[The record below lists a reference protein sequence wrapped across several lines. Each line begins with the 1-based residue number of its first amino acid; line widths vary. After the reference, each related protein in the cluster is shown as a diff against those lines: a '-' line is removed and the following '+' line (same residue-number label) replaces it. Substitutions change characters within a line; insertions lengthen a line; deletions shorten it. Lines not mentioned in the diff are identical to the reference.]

1 MQTTREELELL
12 IRSRYPVLYLLTWE
26 EGRAERL
33 LRELGTRLNK
43 KVYLWTVTRGF
54 EGGLQG
60 LSPGMLGDS
69 AQNTPAAA
77 LGAVAQ
83 SPERAVFVL
92 KDFHAFLD
100 RPEVVRALRDL
111 VGALKQSFKTLV
123 ILSPVLSIPR
133 ELEKDVTVIDLP
145 LPDAPEVG
153 TIFDAIVAS
162 VRNDPRVRI
171 AASPDLRERI
181 VKAAL
186 GLTAS
191 EAENVF
197 AKAIVQ
203 GRRLDEED
211 LPLILAE
218 KKQLLRKMGMLEYY
232 DLAGGIGEVGGLE
245 ELKRW
250 LDARSTAFSER
261 ARAFGLPEPKGLLLL
276 GVQGCGKSLTAKA
289 IASLWKLPLLRLDVG
304 ALFGSFIGSSE
315 ENLRKAIR
323 IAESLSPCVLW
334 LDEIEKGFSGVA
346 GGGQSDAGTSA
357 RVFGGF
363 LTWLQEKTKPVFV
376 VATSNNIADLPPE
389 LLRKG
394 RFDEIFFVDLPDA
407 AERELIF
414 RIHLQKKKRDP
425 AAFDLRRLAAAA
437 DGFSGAEIEAAIV
450 EGMYEAFAAG
460 REVTSADIE
469 SASRRT
475 VPLSRTSAESIARL
489 RQWAATRARPAS
501 ARRDGLPTAAEETRP
516 NAIGGGRGGA

>member
-1 MQTTREELELL
+1 MQKTRDELELL

-33 LRELGTRLNK
+33 LRELGTSLSK
-43 KVYLWTVTRGF
+43 KVYVWSVTRGF

-60 LSPGMLGDS
+60 LSPGVLGDTGQ
-69 AQNTPAAA
+69 ANTPVAA

-83 SPERAVFVL
+83 SPERAIFVL

-123 ILSPVLSIPR
+123 LLSPVMAIPR
-133 ELEKDVTVIDLP
+133 ELEKDMTVIDLP
-145 LPDAPEVG
+145 LPDGNEIAGILEAMLA
-153 TIFDAIVAS
+153 T
-162 VRNDPRVRI
+162 VRNDPRVSV
-171 AASPDLRERI
+171 AAGPELKERI

-186 GLTAS
+186 GLSAN

-197 AKAIVQ
+197 AKAIVH
-203 GRRLDEED
+203 GRKLDEAD

-218 KKQLLRKMGMLEYY
+218 KKQILRKMGMLEYY
-232 DLAGGIGEVGGLE
+232 DLTEGIGEVGGLD

-250 LDARSTAFSER
+250 LDQRTAAFSER
-261 ARAFGLPEPKGLLLL
+261 ARVYGLPEPKGLLLL

-289 IASLWKLPLLRLDVG
+289 IASMWKLPLLRLDVG

-334 LDEIEKGFSGVA
+334 LDEIEKGFAGVA
-346 GGGQSDAGTSA
+346 GGGSSDAGTSA

-376 VATSNNIADLPPE
+376 VATSNNISDLPPE

-407 AERELIF
+407 VERELIF
-414 RIHLQKKKRDP
+414 KIHLQKKKRDP
-425 AAFDLRRLAAAA
+425 ARFDLKRLAAAT
-437 DGFSGAEIEAAIV
+437 DGFSGAEIEAAII
-450 EGMYEAFAAG
+450 EGMYESFAAN
-460 REVTSADIE
+460 REVAAGDIE
-469 SASRRT
+469 TAARGT
-475 VPLSRTSAESIARL
+475 VPLSRTSAETIAKL
-489 RQWAATRARPAS
+489 RQWAATRARSAS
-501 ARRDGLPTAAEETRP
+501 GKKDPSGTLRAA
-516 NAIGGGRGGA
+516 GGANGGA

>member
-1 MQTTREELELL
+1 MIQKTREELELL
-12 IRSRYPVLYLLTWE
+12 IRSRYPILYLVSWE
-26 EGRAERL
+26 EARSERL
-33 LRELGTRLNK
+33 LRDLGTTLGK
-43 KVYLWTVTRGF
+43 KVYFWTITRGF
-54 EGGLQG
+54 EGGAGASLTQTAE
-60 LSPGMLGDS
+60 SKNPVE
-69 AQNTPAAA
+69 A
-77 LGAVAQ
+77 LAAVAQ
-83 SPERAVFVL
+83 SPERAIFVL
-92 KDFHAFLD
+92 KDFHAHFD
-100 RPEVVRALRDL
+100 RPEVVRAMRDL

-123 ILSPVLSIPR
+123 ILSPVLTIPR
-133 ELEKDVTVIDLP
+133 ELEKDVTVLDVP
-145 LPDAPEVG
+145 LPDAPE
-153 TIFDAIVAS
+153 
-162 VRNDPRVRI
+162 I
-171 AASPDLRERI
+171 AAILEGIIQSVKNDTRVVVNATPELRERI
-181 VKAAL
+181 VKATQ

-197 AKAIVQ
+197 AKAVVH
-203 GRRLDEED
+203 GRRLDEAD

-232 DLAGGIGEVGGLE
+232 DLTEGIGEVGGLD
-245 ELKRW
+245 ELKAW
-250 LDARSTAFSER
+250 LEKRTAAFSEK
-261 ARAFGLPEPKGLLLL
+261 ARAYGLPEPKGLLLL

-346 GGGQSDAGTSA
+346 GGGASDAGTSA

-376 VATSNNIADLPPE
+376 VATSNRIEDLPPE

-414 RIHLQKKKRDP
+414 KIHLQKKKRDP
-425 AAFDLRRLAAAA
+425 AKYDMKRLALAT
-437 DGFSGAEIEAAIV
+437 DGFSGAEIEAAVI
-450 EGMYEAFAAG
+450 EGMYEAFAAS
-460 REVTSADIE
+460 RELATADIE
-469 SASRRT
+469 AASKGT

-501 ARRDGLPTAAEETRP
+501 KKAAH
-516 NAIGGGRGGA
+516 G

>member
-1 MQTTREELELL
+1 MQTTRDELELL
-12 IRSRYPVLYLLTWE
+12 IRSRYPVLYFLTWE

-33 LRELGTRLNK
+33 LRDLGATLSK
-43 KVYLWTVTRGF
+43 KVYTWTVTRGF
-54 EGGLQG
+54 EGGLPG
-60 LSPGMLGDS
+60 LSPSVLGDS
-69 AQNTPAAA
+69 GQQNTPLAA
-77 LGAVAQ
+77 LGAVSQ

-92 KDFHAFLD
+92 KDFHAFFD

-111 VGALKQSFKTLV
+111 VGTLKQSFKTLV
-123 ILSPVLSIPR
+123 ILSPVLAIPR

-145 LPDAPEVG
+145 LPDTAEISG
-153 TIFDAIVAS
+153 ILEAMLTT
-162 VRNDPRVRI
+162 VRSDPRVQVN
-171 AASPDLRERI
+171 AGPELKERI

-186 GLTAS
+186 GLSAN

-197 AKAIVQ
+197 AKAIVH
-203 GRRLDEED
+203 GRKLDEAD

-218 KKQLLRKMGMLEYY
+218 KKQILRKMGTLEYY
-232 DLAGGIGEVGGLE
+232 DLSDGIGEVGGLD

-250 LDARSTAFSER
+250 LNARTAAFSER
-261 ARAFGLPEPKGLLLL
+261 ARAYGLPEPKGLLLL

-346 GGGQSDAGTSA
+346 GGGASDAGTSA

-407 AERELIF
+407 VERELIF
-414 RIHLQKKKRDP
+414 KIHLQKKKRDP
-425 AAFDLRRLAAAA
+425 AKYDLKRLAAATE
-437 DGFSGAEIEAAIV
+437 GFSGAEIEAAII
-450 EGMYEAFAAG
+450 EGMYESFGANRDVSA
-460 REVTSADIE
+460 ADIE
-469 SASRRT
+469 AAARGT
-475 VPLSRTSAESIARL
+475 VPLSKTSAESIAKL
-489 RQWAATRARPAS
+489 RAWAATRARSAS
-501 ARRDGLPTAAEETRP
+501 HKKDSSGTLRAA
-516 NAIGGGRGGA
+516 GGGDGRA

>member
-1 MQTTREELELL
+1 MKATRDELELL

-33 LRELGTRLNK
+33 LRELGQDLNK
-43 KVYLWTVTRGF
+43 KVYVWTVTRGF
-54 EGGLQG
+54 DGGGPG
-60 LSPGMLGDS
+60 LSPGVLGDS
-69 AQNTPAAA
+69 QGQQQNSPLAA

-100 RPEVVRALRDL
+100 AKENPGVVRALRDL

-145 LPDAPEVG
+145 LPDSAEIAG
-153 TIFDAIVAS
+153 LLDSIIAT
-162 VRNDPRVRI
+162 VRNDPRVQVN
-171 AASPDLRERI
+171 ASSEVKERI

-186 GLTAS
+186 GLTAN

-197 AKAIVQ
+197 AKAVVH
-203 GRRLDEED
+203 GRRLDAD
-211 LPLILAE
+211 DVPLILAE
-218 KKQLLRKMGMLEYY
+218 KKQIVRKMGMLEYY
-232 DLAGGIGEVGGLE
+232 DLSEGIGEVGGLD

-250 LDARSTAFSER
+250 LEARTAAFSER
-261 ARAFGLPEPKGLLLL
+261 ARSYGLPEPKGLLLL

-323 IAESLSPCVLW
+323 IAEGLSPCVLW

-346 GGGQSDAGTSA
+346 GGGASDAGTSA

-376 VATSNNIADLPPE
+376 VATSNNVSDLPPE

-407 AERELIF
+407 DERQTIF
-414 RIHLQKKKRDP
+414 RIHLAKKKRDP
-425 AAFDLRRLAAAA
+425 ARFDLAKLAAAT
-437 DGFSGAEIEAAIV
+437 DGFSGAEIEAAVI
-450 EGMYEAFAAG
+450 EGMYESFAQA
-460 REVTSADIE
+460 RDVATADIE
-469 SASRRT
+469 SAARRT
-475 VPLSRTSAESIARL
+475 VPLARTSAESIARL
-489 RQWAATRARPAS
+489 RAWAQNRARMAS
-501 ARRDGLPTAAEETRP
+501 GKKSAASTPPMR
-516 NAIGGGRGGA
+516 ASGGGNG

>member
-1 MQTTREELELL
+1 MQKTRDELELL

-33 LRELGTRLNK
+33 LRELGASLQK
-43 KVYLWTVTRGF
+43 KVYVWSVTRGF
-54 EGGLQG
+54 EGGLPG
-60 LSPGMLGDS
+60 LSPGVLGDTGQ
-69 AQNTPAAA
+69 ANTPIAA

-100 RPEVVRALRDL
+100 RPEVVRAMRDL

-123 ILSPVLSIPR
+123 LLSPVMSIPR

-145 LPDAPEVG
+145 LPDSQEVAG
-153 TIFDAIVAS
+153 LLEAMLAT
-162 VRNDPRVRI
+162 VRNDPRVSV
-171 AASPDLRERI
+171 AAGPELKERI

-186 GLTAS
+186 GLSAN

-197 AKAIVQ
+197 AKAIVH
-203 GRRLDEED
+203 GRRLDEAD

-218 KKQLLRKMGMLEYY
+218 KKQILRKMGMLEYY
-232 DLAGGIGEVGGLE
+232 DLTEGIGEVGGLD

-250 LDARSTAFSER
+250 LEQRTAAFSER
-261 ARAFGLPEPKGLLLL
+261 ARTYGLPEPKGLLLL

-289 IASLWKLPLLRLDVG
+289 IASMWKLPLLRLDVG

-334 LDEIEKGFSGVA
+334 LDEIEKGFAGVA
-346 GGGQSDAGTSA
+346 GGGASDAGTSA

-376 VATSNNIADLPPE
+376 VATSNNISDLPPE

-407 AERELIF
+407 VERELIF
-414 RIHLQKKKRDP
+414 KIHLQKKKRDP
-425 AAFDLRRLAAAA
+425 AKFDLKRLAAAT
-437 DGFSGAEIEAAIV
+437 DGFSGAEIEAAII
-450 EGMYEAFAAG
+450 EGMYESFAAS
-460 REVTSADIE
+460 REVTAADIE
-469 SASRRT
+469 TAARGA
-475 VPLSRTSAESIARL
+475 VPLSRTSAETIAKL
-489 RQWAATRARPAS
+489 RQWAATRARSAS
-501 ARRDGLPTAAEETRP
+501 GKKDSSGTLRAA
-516 NAIGGGRGGA
+516 GGANGGA